1 MNILYISY
9 DGIMEPLGESQVL
22 SYQSILAEEF
32 NIILLSYE
40 KKNALKDT
48 KKLNDMKAR
57 VHNSS
62 INWKYH
68 RYHKTPTLLA
78 TFYDLFIGLI
88 HSCFLIFKYKI
99 KVVHARSYPPAL
111 IAIILKKIF
120 GINFIF
126 DMRGFWADERVDGN
140 IWEKDSQ
147 IFKLTKSLEKSFI
160 MNADHIVSLTHTAVK
175 EIKKFDYT
183 RNIDLNFSVI
193 STCVDIEKF
202 SKFALNRNN
211 DKVFNFG
218 YLGTVGTWYLFDE
231 TVKAFKISL
240 SIIPSAKFLIINNG
254 EHGLIN
260 SKLTKYKVPLS
271 SVRIVSAD
279 HSEVPALLNEVS
291 ASIFF
296 LKPVFSKQA
305 SAPTKL
311 GEFLACGIPCL
322 TNDGVG
328 DMGEIIKKS
337 NVGVAISEFDD
348 ASVQTAVKSL
358 IDLSQE
364 KGIKERCINAARKNF
379 SLIDGSIQYS
389 KIYYDLL
396 RKNA

>member
-1 MNILYISY
+1 
-9 DGIMEPLGESQVL
+9 ME
-22 SYQSILAEEF
+22 
-32 NIILLSYE
+32 
-40 KKNALKDT
+40 
-48 KKLNDMKAR
+48 
-57 VHNSS
+57 
-62 INWKYH
+62 
-68 RYHKTPTLLA
+68 
-78 TFYDLFIGLI
+78 IGG
-88 HSCFLIFKYKI
+88 S
-99 KVVHARSYPPAL
+99 V
-111 IAIILKKIF
+111 
-120 GINFIF
+120 N
-126 DMRGFWADERVDGN
+126 N
-140 IWEKDSQ
+140 
-147 IFKLTKSLEKSFI
+147 
-160 MNADHIVSLTHTAVK
+160 K

-389 KIYYDLL
+389 KIYYRLL
-396 RKNA
+396 